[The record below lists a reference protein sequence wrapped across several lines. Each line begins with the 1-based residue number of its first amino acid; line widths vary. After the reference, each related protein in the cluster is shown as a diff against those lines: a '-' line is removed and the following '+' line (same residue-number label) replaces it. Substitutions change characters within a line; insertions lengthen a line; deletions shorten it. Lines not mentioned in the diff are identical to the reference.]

1 MALRARSRQKSIHS
15 AEQKAFCEVLTV
27 TRHQAGL
34 TQTDVAKRLGRPQSF
49 VAKYEGGE
57 RRVDVIE
64 FLAIASALGAD
75 PLRLLKRIMGRVRE
89 I

>member
-1 MALRARSRQKSIHS
+1 MQIPGRGLR
-15 AEQKAFCEVLTV
+15 E
-27 TRHQAGL
+27 
-34 TQTDVAKRLGRPQSF
+34 AKRVLAKRRPM
-49 VAKYEGGE
+49 KGE

>member
-1 MALRARSRQKSIHS
+1 MALRARVRHKSIHS

-34 TQTDVAKRLGRPQSF
+34 TQTDVAGRLGRPQSF

-57 RRVDVIE
+57 RRIDVIE
-64 FLAIASALGAD
+64 FLAIASALGAN